1 MRQRFLIIHN
11 HGAGSGRDDLL
22 DDATTHLQTTGA
34 RVTRRE
40 AHGEAMGWRM
50 ADEAA
55 RSGAYDAIVAAGGD
69 GTIRDV
75 ADRAIASGGH
85 DRIIRARARCLVRHA
100 PAHRLAMRFAARDP
114 CSRGLQMRGGVI
126 QQIVAA

>member
-50 ADEAA
+50 AGEAG
-55 RSGAYDAIVAAGGD
+55 RSGEYDTIVAARR
-69 GTIRDV
+69 TCV
-75 ADRAIASGGH
+75 SCCFAS
-85 DRIIRARARCLVRHA
+85 
-100 PAHRLAMRFAARDP
+100 P
-114 CSRGLQMRGGVI
+114 
-126 QQIVAA
+126 VAALIAASLRRWMARVSAHSR